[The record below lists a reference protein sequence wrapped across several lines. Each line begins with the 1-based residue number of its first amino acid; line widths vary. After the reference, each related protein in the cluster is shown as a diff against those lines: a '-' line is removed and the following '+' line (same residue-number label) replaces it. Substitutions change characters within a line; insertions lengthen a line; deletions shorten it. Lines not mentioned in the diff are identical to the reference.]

1 MTDDS
6 TIAAPAARWHPGSL
20 DLRFMLFMA
29 GIVAYGI
36 GSSPTPDAIGGA
48 EIFTALCL
56 IVATGGWKIIH
67 ALRQQGQPSWARAAQ
82 MLLCY
87 GFTVPVIAGIAG
99 GNSMGGILRDLIA
112 FLFLLLPLLV
122 GDLCARRETYRRP
135 LTVVIVIVGLMFSL
149 RVLEPVF
156 RVQTG
161 PVWYIQPPAD
171 PFYLANAPTVLFAAL
186 LLAGLAGKA
195 VYDRL
200 TVKSISTAAIYVGLS
215 FFPFAAMALITQR
228 ASMGV
233 IALAALILLG
243 TAFIRR
249 PLRALTPLALLAVA
263 AWLARDGL
271 AVIGHEAIR
280 KTTEV
285 GINMRWAEASAV
297 IREISA
303 SLPAVIFGHGWG
315 ATVASPAVG
324 GVTVNFT
331 HCLLTT
337 YWLKTGLIGLFLALL
352 YLFHIGALL
361 LRMLKENPIMAVA
374 LGGPLAIDILLYASF
389 KSLDFGLVLL
399 LVPLWAAGAA
409 RVASPSRDL

>member
-1 MTDDS
+1 MADDS
-6 TIAAPAARWHPGSL
+6 VIVASATRWRPGSL
-20 DLRFMLFMA
+20 DLRFMLFLA
-29 GIVAYGI
+29 GIIAYGI
-36 GSSPTPDAIGGA
+36 GSSPTPDDIGGA

-56 IVATGGWKIIH
+56 VAATGGWKIIH
-67 ALRQQGQPSWARAAQ
+67 ALRQQDQPHWARAAQ
-82 MLLCY
+82 ILLCY
-87 GFTVPVIAGIAG
+87 GFTVPVIIGIAS
-99 GNSMGGILRDLIA
+99 GNSMGGILRDLVA

-135 LTVVIVIVGLMFSL
+135 LTVAIIIVGLMFSL

-156 RVQTG
+156 RMQTG

-200 TVKSISTAAIYVGLS
+200 TVKGISTAAVYAGLS

-233 IALAALILLG
+233 IILAALILLG
-243 TAFIRR
+243 TALVRR
-249 PLRALTPLALLAVA
+249 PLRAFIPLALLAGT
-263 AWLARDGL
+263 AWLMRDGL
-271 AVIGHEAIR
+271 SMIGHEALR
-280 KTTEV
+280 KTAEV
-285 GINMRWAEASAV
+285 GINMRWAEAAAV

-303 SLPAVIFGHGWG
+303 TLPAVIFGKGWG
-315 ATVASPAVG
+315 ATIASPAVG

-337 YWLKTGLIGLFLALL
+337 YWLKTGLIGLFLAML
-352 YLFHIGALL
+352 YLFHMGALL
-361 LRMLKENPIMAVA
+361 LRLLKVNPVMAVA

-409 RVASPSRDL
+409 RVASPPRDL